1 MLYYART
8 IVKPENRCFEPP
20 GQEAAHAL
28 ESLVE
33 SGVRSAVRLRPD
45 PYLSVDGALSCGYGY
60 PQGTAGGHQHRTRPG
75 IGARLLR
82 PAPGLLPQ
90 PGPESAPAH
99 LRLVCPR
106 LPRPPWHPTRQRQ
119 ARPRRRWHQDRQG
132 RTQDAR
138 SQETP
143 STVRVK
149 HQAGVH
155 LRPLLPGGRRTHSS
169 LSSVFAL
176 PLACRIHEGTVFSN
190 RDHRTLL
197 DKMILLL
204 DSLGIPEPCYF
215 VADAYYAAGNIVRG
229 LLAHGNHLVTRVKS
243 NSVAFFPATPPPS

>member
-8 IVKPENRCFEPP
+8 IVKPENRCIELP

-33 SGVRSAVRLRPD
+33 SGVRFAVRLRPD
-45 PYLSVDGALSCGYGY
+45 PNLPVDGALSCGNGY

-90 PGPESAPAH
+90 SGPGSEQAH
-99 LRLVCPR
+99 PCLVCPR

-119 ARPRRRWHQDRQG
+119 ARPRRRRHQGRQG
-132 RTQDAR
+132 RTQDAW

-143 STVRVK
+143 STIRVK

-155 LRPLLPGGRRTHSS
+155 LRPLLPGGRRTHPS
-169 LSSVFAL
+169 LVQRVR
-176 PLACRIHEGTVFSN
+176 LAFGLSHPRGYGLFQSRPQDPAGQDDPVARLTGNQGAVLLRGRRLLRN
-190 RDHRTLL
+190 R
-197 DKMILLL
+197 
-204 DSLGIPEPCYF
+204 
-215 VADAYYAAGNIVRG
+215 
-229 LLAHGNHLVTRVKS
+229 
-243 NSVAFFPATPPPS
+243 